1 MSLPSLATLE
11 QFEAYYGAEV
21 ANPTRLQFLLDIASD
36 LARKEAGESYVDVSD
51 VLTTVPTITVGI
63 VCQVTRRAYDNPA
76 GLEGE
81 TIGDYT
87 WRGGDATGSGVY
99 LTSEEARAIK
109 RAAGKVSPSAFSV
122 STYGPVGYLGTT
134 EDTDWS

>member
-51 VLTTVPTITVGI
+51 ALTTVPTITVGI
-63 VCQVTRRAYDNPA
+63 VCQVTRRAYDNPD